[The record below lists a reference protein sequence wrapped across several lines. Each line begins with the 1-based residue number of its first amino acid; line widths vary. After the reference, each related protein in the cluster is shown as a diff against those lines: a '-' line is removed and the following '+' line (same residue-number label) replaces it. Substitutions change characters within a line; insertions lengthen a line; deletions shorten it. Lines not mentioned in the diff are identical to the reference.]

1 MTEPVINLITP
12 PDKLFNDDPS
22 ILLVNPN
29 DNIKNQMNEVLKDL
43 DTRINLY
50 LYDKSETAD
59 QTWLIDI
66 ANSVNSI
73 IVDVDN
79 THDEQWLIGYL
90 LSFSKTFYLTS
101 AESMHYNMLCNR
113 RIFDV
118 GQLAEGEDFAE
129 VQNKKA

>member
-50 LYDKSETAD
+50 LYDKSKL
-59 QTWLIDI
+59 LIR
-66 ANSVNSI
+66 
-73 IVDVDN
+73 
-79 THDEQWLIGYL
+79 H
-90 LSFSKTFYLTS
+90 
-101 AESMHYNMLCNR
+101 
-113 RIFDV
+113 
-118 GQLAEGEDFAE
+118 
-129 VQNKKA
+129 

>member
-1 MTEPVINLITP
+1 MTAPVINLITP

-73 IVDVDN
+73 IVDIDN

-90 LSFSKTFYLTS
+90 LSFSKTFYLTNRDFIP
-101 AESMHYNMLCNR
+101 YNVINTNR
-113 RIFDV
+113 IYDV
-118 GQLAEGEDFAE
+118 KQVVEGGALAKT
-129 VQNKKA
+129 KK